1 MNSSVFLVPEITYNV
16 SSGTLNPNH
25 TISCLSLVWLI
36 FRTCS
41 NNLDATRRDTSTGN
55 EQIEQLAEYND
66 KHRVV
71 NAQGEVIYSS
81 SIFIFITTSLTN
93 SQENQ
98 QVIHILTVS

>member
-1 MNSSVFLVPEITYNV
+1 MSPSSSTSKFHWFTDCHLEAIFNMN
-16 SSGTLNPNH
+16 
-25 TISCLSLVWLI
+25 
-36 FRTCS
+36 
-41 NNLDATRRDTSTGN
+41 TSTGN

-71 NAQGEVIYSS
+71 NAHGEVIYSS
-81 SIFIFITTSLTN
+81 SIFIFISTSLTN